1 MWGKSNQ
8 NIVLILNS
16 MVILKLLSRLPF
28 WVLYAFSDFLF
39 VVSYYLVG
47 YRVNMVRK
55 NLKNSF
61 PQKTAEELRK
71 IEKQFYINLC
81 DYGVETLKLL
91 TISRQEL
98 VKRMVY
104 KNPEIVQTFADRGQ
118 SILLLTSH
126 QFNWEWLL
134 TSGCL
139 YLPFKV
145 DFVYQ
150 KQSSKLFDA
159 FSLESR
165 TRFGAFPIERAN
177 VAREAI
183 RRKNVLRGVAIMADQ
198 FPGLSHDKRYWTTFL
213 NQDTAFFQG
222 LSQLAYLTQYPAVFF
237 GIKKVRRG
245 YYEAEGFVVSN
256 PPYEKDSQMIVE
268 DYVKAT
274 EKIIDQQPSGWLWS
288 HNRWKRKRD
297 EEQKG

>member
-1 MWGKSNQ
+1 MFF
-8 NIVLILNS
+8 
-16 MVILKLLSRLPF
+16 LKLLSRLPF
-28 WVLYAFSDFLF
+28 PILYAFSDFLF
-39 VVSYYLVG
+39 VMSYYMVG
-47 YRVNMVRK
+47 YRINVVRE

-61 PQKTAEELRK
+61 PEKSADELK
-71 IEKQFYINLC
+71 NIERQFYQDLC

-91 TISRQEL
+91 TISKEEL
-98 VKRMVY
+98 MKRLVY
-104 KNPEIVQTFADRGQ
+104 KNPEIAQPFADCGQ
-118 SILLLTSH
+118 SIILLTSH

-150 KQSSKLFDA
+150 KQSSKLFDD

-165 TRFGAFPIERAN
+165 SRFGGHPIERTQ

-198 FPGLSHDKRYWTTFL
+198 FPGLAHDKKYWTNFM
-213 NQDTAFFQG
+213 NQDTAFFLG
-222 LSQLAYLTQYPAVFF
+222 LGQIGYITQYPAIFF
-237 GIKKVRRG
+237 GVRKIKRG
-245 YYEAEGFVVSN
+245 YYEAEGFVVSQ
-256 PPYEKDSQMIVE
+256 PPYEKESQQIVE

-274 EKIIDQQPSGWLWS
+274 EKIIRQNPSGWLWS
-288 HNRWKRKRD
+288 HNRWKRKRED
-297 EEQKG
+297 DTTA

>member
-1 MWGKSNQ
+1 MFF
-8 NIVLILNS
+8 
-16 MVILKLLSRLPF
+16 LKFLSRLPF
-28 WVLYAFSDFLF
+28 PILYAFSDFLF
-39 VVSYYLVG
+39 VVSYYIVG
-47 YRVNMVRK
+47 YRIKVVRK

-61 PQKTAEELRK
+61 PEKSTDELKR
-71 IEKQFYINLC
+71 IERQFYRDLC

-91 TISRQEL
+91 TISKEEL
-98 VKRMVY
+98 MKRLVY
-104 KNPEIVQTFADRGQ
+104 KNPEIAQPFADRGQ
-118 SILLLTSH
+118 SIILLTSH

-150 KQSSKLFDA
+150 KQSSKLFDD

-165 TRFGAFPIERAN
+165 TRFGGYPIERAQ

-198 FPGLSHDKRYWTTFL
+198 FPGLAHDKKYWTNFM
-213 NQDTAFFQG
+213 NQDTAFFLG
-222 LSQLAYLTQYPAVFF
+222 LGQLAYITQYPAIFF
-237 GIKKVRRG
+237 GVRKIKRG
-245 YYEAEGFVVSN
+245 YYEAEGFVVSE
-256 PPYEKDSQMIVE
+256 PPYEKESQQIVD

-274 EKIIDQQPSGWLWS
+274 EKIIRQNPSGWLWS
-288 HNRWKRKRD
+288 HNRWKRKRED
-297 EEQKG
+297 DTNA